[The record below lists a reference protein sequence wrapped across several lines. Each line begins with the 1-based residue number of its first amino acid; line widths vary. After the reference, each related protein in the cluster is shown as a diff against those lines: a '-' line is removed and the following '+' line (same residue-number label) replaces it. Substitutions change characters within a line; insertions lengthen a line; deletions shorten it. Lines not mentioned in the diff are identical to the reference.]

1 MRWIPGGTFRMGD
14 DNAYPEESPAHTVA
28 VSGFWIDEYVVTNA
42 DFAAFVTGTRY
53 RTVAERPLDPAAY
66 PGADPNLLTPG
77 SSVFF
82 MPTSPANLGDI
93 RSRWA
98 YVPGANWRHPEGSGS
113 TIDGREH
120 HPVVHVAFED
130 AEAYAAWAGKA
141 LPTEAEWEF
150 AARAD
155 WRARCFLGGTN
166 SHPAAATWRTPGRAL
181 SRTATR
187 V

>member
-1 MRWIPGGTFRMGD
+1 MSNRPVTDCIPEQAPAPGDGMRWIPGGTFRMGD

-82 MPTSPANLGDI
+82 MPTSPANLDDI

-98 YVPGANWRHPEGSGS
+98 YVPGAYCWYPK
-113 TIDGREH
+113 TIILQ
-120 HPVVHVAFED
+120 P
-130 AEAYAAWAGKA
+130 
-141 LPTEAEWEF
+141 
-150 AARAD
+150 
-155 WRARCFLGGTN
+155 LGGRPTCFAWIGKEGYGGLG
-166 SHPAAATWRTPGRAL
+166 SHQD
-181 SRTATR
+181 
-187 V
+187 